1 MGCDAGI
8 SACSRTQMTDSL
20 VRPGRWRDES
30 CFAACSHALLGLGS
44 GRAVAQ
50 IAPGDPAGN
59 QTIPEKDLSR
69 PAEGGTQNENATSDG
84 NQSLS
89 DKLDKSGGVI
99 KPAEGVDP
107 KIVQPAPVPNQFH
120 TGYSASR
127 NLWRSARARAQI
139 VWGLLDGQTPG
150 HFFSTADAFEPGKIP
165 YAYRTQ
171 WPRHGTLHW
180 QGLRAR

>member
-1 MGCDAGI
+1 
-8 SACSRTQMTDSL
+8 MTDSL

-30 CFAACSHALLGLGS
+30 CFAACSHAFARIRKRTSL
-44 GRAVAQ
+44 AQ

-69 PAEGGTQNENATSDG
+69 PAEGGTQNGNATSDG

-107 KIVQPAPVPNQFH
+107 KIVQPAPVPHPNSMPVIPPA
-120 TGYSASR
+120 G
-127 NLWRSARARAQI
+127 
-139 VWGLLDGQTPG
+139 TPG
-150 HFFSTADAFEPGKIP
+150 GPPGPEPK
-165 YAYRTQ
+165 
-171 WPRHGTLHW
+171 
-180 QGLRAR
+180 